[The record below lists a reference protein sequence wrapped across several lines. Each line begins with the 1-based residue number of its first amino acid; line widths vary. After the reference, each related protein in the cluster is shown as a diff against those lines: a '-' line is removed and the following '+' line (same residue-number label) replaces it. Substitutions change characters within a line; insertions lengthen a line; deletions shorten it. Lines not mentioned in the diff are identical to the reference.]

1 MENEEIMTTNNE
13 DLEVTYLEPE
23 EIEEGGSIGKIVAV
37 GAGIVAAG
45 AGIALAVKKLGPKF
59 TERKIKSLEKKGYR
73 VFKEDDIQDVVEV
86 DVEDNFEFEEPEE
99 ESKPEEK
106 KKK

>member
-13 DLEVTYLEPE
+13 ELEVTYSEPE
-23 EIEEGGSIGKIVAV
+23 EIEEGGSIGKILAIGGVL
-37 GAGIVAAG
+37 VAAG
-45 AGIALAVKKLGPKF
+45 TGIVVAAKKLGPKL

-86 DVEDNFEFEEPEE
+86 EVDEVEPEE

>member
-23 EIEEGGSIGKIVAV
+23 EIEESGSIGKIVAV

-45 AGIALAVKKLGPKF
+45 AGIALAVKKLGPKL
-59 TERKIKSLEKKGYR
+59 TKQKIKSLEKKGYR

-86 DVEDNFEFEEPEE
+86 DVEDDFEFEEPEE

>member
-1 MENEEIMTTNNE
+1 MENEEIMTTNE

-45 AGIALAVKKLGPKF
+45 AGIALAVKKFGPKL

-86 DVEDNFEFEEPEE
+86 DVEDDFESEEPEE
-99 ESKPEEK
+99 KKEK
-106 KKK
+106 